1 MFTAA
6 CTGDSQPAASP
17 SPQPT
22 SPSSPGPVNVAG
34 TWSGTLTF
42 NGTTSEGSVTLT
54 LAQPAGTATVNG
66 SWMGKNNWSG
76 TITGSISGNT
86 FAGQLVW
93 NYIGG
98 GASTAGCIATATLS
112 GNAGG
117 NAITWTSSSIT
128 RDAKGSVFCD
138 LGVTSLRIDATKQ

>member
-22 SPSSPGPVNVAG
+22 SPSSPDPVNIAG

-42 NGTTSEGSVTLT
+42 NGTTSEGSVALT
-54 LAQPAGTATVNG
+54 LAQPAGTATVSG
-66 SWMGKNNWSG
+66 SWTGKNNWSG
-76 TITGSISGNT
+76 PIAGSVSGNT

-93 NYIGG
+93 NYKSA
-98 GASTAGCIATATLS
+98 GAATTGCIATAAIS

-117 NAITWTSSSIT
+117 SAMTWTSSSVA
-128 RDAKGSVFCD
+128 RDVKSSVFCD
-138 LGVTSLRIDATKQ
+138 LGVTSLRIEATR